1 MILSR
6 RTSQFSYVA
15 PFNHQATQ
23 RFFTETLEIRHYNI
37 GKRFKLHEKWQ
48 NLPTTARIYVK
59 LSVLNRMNPN
69 SFVAGS
75 TFPFNKQDF

>member
-15 PFNHQATQ
+15 PFNQQETQ
-23 RFFTETLEIRHYNI
+23 CFLTETLEITHYNI
-37 GKRFKLHEKWQ
+37 EKRLKLHEKWQ

-75 TFPFNKQDF
+75 TFPFNK